1 MNTLTNFYNEI
12 DNLSAMIDE
21 KDKVILGALKEDS
34 RKNTKTIAEDLLL
47 PRITVHERIKRMVER
62 GIIKKFTALEDYKQ
76 TGLPIT
82 AFIFLSFDQ
91 TERETSQRDVALK
104 IGKIPG
110 VFETHII
117 AGEWDMLVKV
127 RAASVEEISKII
139 IDKMRTI
146 GGVGKTVTAMCFET
160 IKEEL

>member
-1 MNTLTNFYNEI
+1 
-12 DNLSAMIDE
+12 MIDD

-34 RKNTKTIAEDLLL
+34 RKNTKSIAEELLL
-47 PRITVHERIKRMVER
+47 PRITVHERIKRMMER

-91 TERETSQRDVALK
+91 TDKEISQRDLARK
-104 IGKIPG
+104 IGNLPG
-110 VFETHII
+110 VFEVHIM
-117 AGEWDMLVKV
+117 AGEWDLLIKV
-127 RAASVEEISKII
+127 RAGSVEEISKMI
-139 IDKMRTI
+139 IDKMRVM

-160 IKEEL
+160 VKEEP